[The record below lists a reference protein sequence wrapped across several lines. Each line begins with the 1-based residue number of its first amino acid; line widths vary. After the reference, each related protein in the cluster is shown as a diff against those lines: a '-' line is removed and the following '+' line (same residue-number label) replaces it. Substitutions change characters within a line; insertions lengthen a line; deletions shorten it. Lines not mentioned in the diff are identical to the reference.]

1 MLHANA
7 TQLWSAARQIR
18 SDKEP
23 AAAENINPAFAR
35 VNISIVERTVPYRG
49 RSPALPATVNILVAS
64 ARPGLTKGNMAAKNI
79 IRHPVLPSAK
89 QPTPTTATSAATIP
103 TLLWGMVA

>member
-1 MLHANA
+1 MPPANVI
-7 TQLWSAARQIR
+7 QLSFLVRTT
-18 SDKEP
+18 KTEP
-23 AAAENINPAFAR
+23 GLPAAENINPAFAR
-35 VNISIVERTVPYRG
+35 VIISIVERTVPYRG